1 MSLFQGQDSMYVI
14 LTSDA
19 CLDIFPQN
27 KTSNFAV
34 QLAHQTTLDT
44 DTWEV
49 GLHSITYPFDFKT
62 VGHDCFMLLRYNSDV
77 HELHLPDWH
86 CSTIEAMCNYL
97 NEQLNAKI
105 LGLKNYEYSLT
116 PPNSATDSKT
126 KRASVVKKAKKPL
139 TITVDATKRI
149 RFSFDTTLVDLGFS
163 ERLME
168 MLGFSDQKQFSLEAF
183 SKRQRLIDEMQNA
196 TPSRTLPLGSMW
208 ILEQEIKRVPS
219 YKYSNAFSQAIFKYT
234 EITGKTFQD
243 TVTLNGLLTLPDIE
257 RLIPGDNGNFN
268 SYLRKVE
275 AALQIPEADRAQFDE
290 NDTLSKTSII
300 YIKALTMYLVLN
312 VIESFALPNGNLYSN
327 APSVMNPYELM
338 YVYLDI
344 VKPEPFN
351 NLMSPI
357 LEIIKTKGTPGSITQ
372 YRATANIQYKKLDRS
387 NITNMRILIA
397 SDQGTPI
404 PFLRGP
410 LVLTL
415 HFRRKPKYF

>member
-1 MSLFQGQDSMYVI
+1 MYVI

-34 QLAHQTTLDT
+34 QLAHQTALDT

-62 VGHDCFMLLRYNSDV
+62 VGHECFMLLRYNSDV

-86 CSTIEAMCNYL
+86 CSTIEDMCNYL

-105 LGLKNYEYSLT
+105 LGLKNHEYSIS
-116 PPNSATDSKT
+116 PPDSASSGSRI
-126 KRASVVKKAKKPL
+126 KRATVVKKTKKPL

-149 RFSFDTTLVDLGFS
+149 RFSFDTTVVDLGFS

-168 MLGFSDQKQFSLEAF
+168 MLGFSDQQQYSLEAF
-183 SKRQRLIDEMQNA
+183 TKRQRLVDELQNA
-196 TPSRTLPLGSMW
+196 TPSRTIPLGSMW

-219 YKYSNAFSQAIFKYT
+219 YKYSNGFSQDIFKFT
-234 EITGKTFQD
+234 GITGKTFQD
-243 TVTLNGLLTLPDIE
+243 TVTLNGLLTIPDVE
-257 RLIPGDNGNFN
+257 RLIPSDNGNFY

-275 AALQIPEADRAQFDE
+275 AELQIPEADRAEFDE
-290 NDTLSKTSII
+290 NDSLLKTSII

-312 VIESFALPNGNLYSN
+312 VIESFVLPDGNLYSN
-327 APSVMNPYELM
+327 APSVINPYELM

-344 VKPEPFN
+344 IKPEPFN
-351 NLMSPI
+351 NLMSPL
-357 LEIIKTKGTPGSITQ
+357 LEIIKTDGMPGTMTQ

-415 HFRRKPKYF
+415 HFRRKPRYF

>member
-1 MSLFQGQDSMYVI
+1 MYVI

-86 CSTIEAMCNYL
+86 CSTIEDMCNYL

-105 LGLKNYEYSLT
+105 MGLKNHEYSIT
-116 PPNSATDSKT
+116 PPDSASSGGSRT
-126 KRASVVKKAKKPL
+126 KRATVVKKTKKPL

-149 RFSFDTTLVDLGFS
+149 RFSFDTTVVDLGFS

-168 MLGFSDQKQFSLEAF
+168 MLGFSDQQRYSLEAF
-183 SKRQRLIDEMQNA
+183 TKRQRLVDELQNA
-196 TPSRTLPLGSMW
+196 TPSRTIPLGSMW
-208 ILEQEIKRVPS
+208 ILEQEMKRVPS
-219 YKYSNAFSQAIFKYT
+219 YKYSNGFSQDIFKFT
-234 EITGKTFQD
+234 GITGKTFQD
-243 TVTLNGLLTLPDIE
+243 TVTLNGLLTIPDVE
-257 RLIPGDNGNFN
+257 RLIPSDNGNFY

-275 AALQIPEADRAQFDE
+275 AELQIPEADRAEFDE
-290 NDTLSKTSII
+290 YDSLSKTSII

-312 VIESFALPNGNLYSN
+312 VIESFTLPDGNLYSN
-327 APSVMNPYELM
+327 APSVINPYELM

-344 VKPEPFN
+344 IKPEPFN
-351 NLMSPI
+351 NLMSPL
-357 LEIIKTKGTPGSITQ
+357 LEIIKTEGMPGTMTQ

-415 HFRRKPKYF
+415 HFRRKPRYF